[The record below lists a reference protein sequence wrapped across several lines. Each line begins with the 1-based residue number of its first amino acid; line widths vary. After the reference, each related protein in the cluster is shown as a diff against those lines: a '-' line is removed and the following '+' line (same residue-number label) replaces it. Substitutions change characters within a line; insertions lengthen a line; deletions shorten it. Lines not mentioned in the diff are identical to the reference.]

1 MILQRQKLNFS
12 EVMSEMCIQ
21 GWWKQML
28 ESGFVGWGVSSSL
41 NCFLEAGV
49 SWRAAGVLW
58 GHLPLSLMPFLSS
71 PNCDLRSP
79 RHMCTSLEQGYS
91 YHCLQ
96 EVCSVFSVFKQFI
109 GNSIYYM
116 ATLKMQIIKLVF
128 SIFPRTHER
137 LAVISTKLEVEKEQ
151 NKSWLGVLSSRPVLE
166 PPCVG
171 NFNNPLVLKGNLT
184 PRANVGFSFFF
195 FFLLIFFSC
204 LCVFF

>member
-1 MILQRQKLNFS
+1 MNFGKAGDTCNCSWGCFSSFQSPIHFLVLPSRLWLEMILQRQKLNFS

-96 EVCSVFSVFKQFI
+96 EVCSAFSSVFSY
-109 GNSIYYM
+109 S
-116 ATLKMQIIKLVF
+116 L
-128 SIFPRTHER
+128 
-137 LAVISTKLEVEKEQ
+137 
-151 NKSWLGVLSSRPVLE
+151 LGIPFTMWQL
-166 PPCVG
+166 
-171 NFNNPLVLKGNLT
+171 
-184 PRANVGFSFFF
+184 
-195 FFLLIFFSC
+195 
-204 LCVFF
+204 